1 MSQTKLSA
9 AKSNQAFFG
18 MVEGGPAQ
26 VKEAADMVTDFT
38 RIRIR
43 ESSFFE
49 KVLPGVK
56 IGDDE
61 LTPQLGTDKNVKLV
75 EREPNSPAAITIP
88 LGAQPVQYYFR
99 GDRYPVYFDRI
110 TTSKFTKDISELR
123 TYGMDI
129 RQVISDN
136 AILDMDFELDRKML
150 AACQSIVGT
159 QGSSVPETGVVQNVL
174 ITDPAGISRDSLFEM
189 RKILPRTFA
198 RLDGVTCLVNN
209 ITIHDVAKFDRLE
222 AGGELSETMFVD
234 GFQQKKLLGMN
245 WIVTNK
251 HELVAEGQFWLFA
264 SPEFLGKSFILE
276 DTTMYVEKKA
286 FNLEFFAYCERGAT
300 IGNPA
305 AVALVTIV
313 AGE

>member
-1 MSQTKLSA
+1 MTQPKLSA
-9 AKSNQAFFG
+9 AKSNEAFFG
-18 MVEGGPAQ
+18 MIQKEQ

-49 KVLPGVK
+49 KIMPGVK
-56 IGDDE
+56 LGNDE

-88 LGAQPVQYYFR
+88 LGAQPIQYYFR

-110 TTSKFTKDISELR
+110 ATSKFNKDISELR

-150 AACQSIVGT
+150 AAAQSIVGA
-159 QGSSVPETGVVQNVL
+159 QGSTVPETGIVQNLL
-174 ITDPAGISRDSLFEM
+174 IVDPAGISRDSLFEM
-189 RKILPRTFA
+189 KKVLPRTFA
-198 RLDGVTCLVNN
+198 RLDGVTILVNN
-209 ITIHDVAKFDRLE
+209 ITINDVAKFDRLE
-222 AGGELSETMFVD
+222 AGGDLAETLLTD
-234 GFQQKKLLGMN
+234 GFQQKRLLGCN

-251 HELVAEGQFWLFA
+251 HELIPEGVFWIFA
-264 SPEFLGKSFILE
+264 SPEFIGKSFVLD

-305 AVALVTIV
+305 SVCQVAISS
-313 AGE
+313 GE

>member
-9 AKSNQAFFG
+9 AQSNKAFFG
-18 MVEGGPAQ
+18 MVDKGQ

-49 KVLPGVK
+49 KIMPGVK

-88 LGAQPVQYYFR
+88 LGQQPISYYFR
-99 GDRYPVYFDRI
+99 GDRYPVFFDRI
-110 TTSKFTKDISELR
+110 VTSKFTKDISELR

-150 AACQSIVGT
+150 AAAQSIVGA
-159 QGSSVPETGVVQNVL
+159 QGSTVSETGQIQNL
-174 ITDPAGISRDSLFEM
+174 KIIDPAGITRDSLFEM
-189 RKILPRTFA
+189 RKVLPRTFA
-198 RLDGVTCLVNN
+198 HLESVTILVNN
-209 ITIHDVAKFDRLE
+209 ITIHDVAKFDRQE
-222 AGGELSETMFVD
+222 AGGDLAENLLVD
-234 GFQQKKLLGMN
+234 GFQQKKLLGCS
-245 WIVTNK
+245 WVVTNK
-251 HELVAEGQFWLFA
+251 HELVAESEFWLWA
-264 SPEFLGKSFILE
+264 SPEFLGKSFILD
-276 DTTMYVEKKA
+276 DTTMFVDKKA
-286 FNLEFFAYCERGAT
+286 FNLEFYAYAERGAT

-305 AVALVTIV
+305 AVAKITI
-313 AGE
+313 ATA

>member
-1 MSQTKLSA
+1 MTVKLSA
-9 AKSNQAFFG
+9 AKSNEAFFG
-18 MVEGGPAQ
+18 MVNGTASQ
-26 VKEAADMVTDFT
+26 VKEAASMVTDFT

-49 KVLPGVK
+49 KVMPGVK

-99 GDRYPVYFDRI
+99 GDRYPVFFDRI
-110 TTSKFTKDISELR
+110 STSKFTKDISELR
-123 TYGMDI
+123 TYAMDI

-136 AILDMDFELDRKML
+136 AILDMDYELDRKML

-159 QGSSVPETGVVQNVL
+159 QGSSVPETGVIQNLL
-174 ITDPAGISRDSLFEM
+174 IVDPAGITRDSLQEM
-189 RKILPRTFA
+189 RKVLPRTFA
-198 RLDGVTCLVNN
+198 RLDAVTILVNN
-209 ITIHDVAKFDRLE
+209 ITIHDIAKFDRLE
-222 AGGELSETMFVD
+222 AGGDLSESLFVD
-234 GFQQKKLLGMN
+234 GFQQKKLLGCN

-251 HELVAEGQFWLFA
+251 HELVAEGEFWLFA
-264 SPEFLGKSFILE
+264 SPEFLGKSFILD
-276 DTTMYVEKKA
+276 DTTMFIEKRA

-305 AVALVTIV
+305 AVCKVTISN
-313 AGE
+313 GE

>member
-9 AKSNQAFFG
+9 EQSNKQFYGLLEAG
-18 MVEGGPAQ
+18 HTKQ
-26 VKEAADMVTDFT
+26 AADLVSEFT

-49 KVLPGVK
+49 KILPAVK
-56 IGDDE
+56 IGNEE
-61 LTPQLGTDKNVKLV
+61 LTPQIGNDKNVKLV

-88 LGAQPVQYYFR
+88 LGQQPVQYYFR

-110 TTSKFTKDISELR
+110 VTRKFVKDMSELR

-129 RQVISDN
+129 RQIISDN
-136 AILDMDFELDRKML
+136 AILDMDFEFDKKML
-150 AACQSIVGT
+150 TACQTIVGT
-159 QGSSVPETGVVQNVL
+159 QGSTVPETGIIQNLKIVDTQG
-174 ITDPAGISRDSLFEM
+174 ITRNSLFEM
-189 RKILPRTFA
+189 LKILPRTFA
-198 RLDGVTCLVNN
+198 HLNTAVILVNN
-209 ITIHDVAKFDRLE
+209 ITIHDIAKFGRDE
-222 AGGELSETMFVD
+222 QGGNLSQDMFVE
-234 GFQQKKLLGMN
+234 GFQQKKLLGVS

-251 HELVAEGQFWLFA
+251 TELVAESTFWLFA

-276 DTTMYVEKKA
+276 DTTMFVDKKA

-305 AVALVTIV
+305 AVALATI
-313 AGE
+313 ATS